1 MSDQIR
7 VAILT
12 GGISSEREIAL
23 QSAEGVRQALGL
35 YDDVEMFDLPSQL
48 DLFLEKRGEIDV
60 AIPIFHGKGGEDGS
74 IQGFLNTL
82 NIPFLFS
89 DTEAHAIAL
98 NKVITKELARSA
110 GIHTAPFVVLEK
122 KNRNEGT
129 YKRPCVIKP
138 IDGGS
143 SIGITLAMDQ
153 ESFEKGLDEAFAH
166 GFTLLIEDSIPGDEY
181 TVAVIE
187 ENDKPVA
194 LPVIAIKSKN
204 AFFDFESKY
213 NPHLVEEVCP
223 APIEDSL
230 RERLQEMAIR
240 IHQLIG
246 ARHLTRSDFI
256 VDKEGVIWFLEIN
269 TIPGQTLNSLVPKAI
284 RASGRK
290 IEDVFTE
297 WICDVLH

>member
-1 MSDQIR
+1 
-7 VAILT
+7 
-12 GGISSEREIAL
+12 
-23 QSAEGVRQALGL
+23 
-35 YDDVEMFDLPSQL
+35 
-48 DLFLEKRGEIDV
+48 
-60 AIPIFHGKGGEDGS
+60 
-74 IQGFLNTL
+74 
-82 NIPFLFS
+82 
-89 DTEAHAIAL
+89 
-98 NKVITKELARSA
+98 
-110 GIHTAPFVVLEK
+110 
-122 KNRNEGT
+122 
-129 YKRPCVIKP
+129 
-138 IDGGS
+138 
-143 SIGITLAMDQ
+143 MDQ